1 MRTITEY
8 VVIGVLLAVAVLSL
22 ATVLAHAAPKAI
34 EPTVNQPPSLTQEET
49 APIQPLYMT
58 VLPQAYVDDAR

>member
-8 VVIGVLLAVAVLSL
+8 VVIGALLSIAVLSL
-22 ATVLAHAAPKAI
+22 ATALANAASKAI
-34 EPTVNQPPSLTQEET
+34 EPTVNQQPSVMQEET

-58 VLPQAYVDDAR
+58 ALPQAYVDDAR

>member
-1 MRTITEY
+1 MRTIAEY
-8 VVIGVLLAVAVLSL
+8 VVIGVLLVVAVLSL
-22 ATVLAHAAPKAI
+22 ATALANAAPKAI
-34 EPTVNQPPSLTQEET
+34 EPTVNRLSSVMQEET